1 MIDWELVAKIA
12 GGGFGSTL
20 LVLVILSIVI
30 WLIGLVMQRRARR
43 AKDESK

>member
-1 MIDWELVAKIA
+1 MIDWGLVAKIA

-30 WLIGLVMQRRARR
+30 WLIGLVIRRRGRKAN
-43 AKDESK
+43 DGSE